1 MIEPAHPKLS
11 LTRQCELLELP
22 RSTYYHQP
30 KAPDDQNLALM
41 RVIDETYL
49 AYAFFGSRQMT
60 RWLLRQGYAVNRKR
74 VRRLMRLMN
83 LTDTAFGFR
92 VLPEVIAA
100 LAVFGDIGNFDTQ
113 IANLEQAIVGIG
125 GASGGGQL
133 VSANFILCFDR
144 VEGTLGCD
152 FFEPQGRGGSISAA

>member
-49 AYAFFGSRQMT
+49 AYALFGSRQMT

-83 LTDTAFGFR
+83 LTAIYRKPNLSKRAKAHRIYPYLLRDLVVDRPNQVWAT
-92 VLPEVIAA
+92 
-100 LAVFGDIGNFDTQ
+100 DITY
-113 IANLEQAIVGIG
+113 IPV
-125 GASGGGQL
+125 
-133 VSANFILCFDR
+133 
-144 VEGTLGCD
+144 
-152 FFEPQGRGGSISAA
+152 RGGYIYLCAVIDWHTRMVLSWA